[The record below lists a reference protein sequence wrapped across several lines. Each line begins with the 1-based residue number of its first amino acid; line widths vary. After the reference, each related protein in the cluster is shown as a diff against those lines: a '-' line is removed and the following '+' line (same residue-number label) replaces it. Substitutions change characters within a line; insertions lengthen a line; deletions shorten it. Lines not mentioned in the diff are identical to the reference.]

1 MVEQPAAQPPPRAP
15 DAVSGVTVT
24 ISRRTIFLVLG
35 LIAGVWLVLHL
46 VQLLIVLFAAVLLA
60 TSIDQPTGWL
70 ERRGL
75 PRSVGALLLFLLL
88 FLAFAGVV
96 ALLVPLLHAEF
107 LSLQDDLPRYADQ
120 LNGFAQRHLPNYNAQ
135 ANFSFSKLGEQASG
149 HVGEIAGR
157 LTTVTL
163 AVGHTLVLI
172 FATFVLAYFMAASP
186 EMGMQFVRRFTPVPH
201 QERAANILHAVNL
214 RVGAW
219 ARGQLIIAVS
229 FGLAMGLGLW
239 AIGIPYAAS
248 LGTTAA
254 VLELIPYVGGAIT
267 VVLAVLMALSVGP
280 WQVLAVIVL
289 YLVLINIEAHIL
301 APVLLGRVI
310 GLPSIAVL
318 IALLAGVEL
327 LGILGALL
335 AVPATVI
342 VWAIIEE
349 LWPAPETPQPAAV
362 RHMRGGGGRRPRRGP
377 PRWGARHTVDVA
389 AEQE

>member
-1 MVEQPAAQPPPRAP
+1 MAEQPVAQPPSRAP
-15 DAVSGVTVT
+15 GAASGITVT

-46 VQLLIVLFAAVLLA
+46 VELLIVLFAAVLLA

-289 YLVLINIEAHIL
+289 YIVLINIEAHIL

-342 VWAIIEE
+342 LWAIIEE
-349 LWPAPETPQPAAV
+349 LWPAPETPQPAELRQA
-362 RHMRGGGGRRPRRGP
+362 RGGRPRLRAGS
-377 PRWGARHTVDVA
+377 RLDARRNPSV
-389 AEQE
+389 EGE

>member
-1 MVEQPAAQPPPRAP
+1 MIDEAGRQAQPQPQPDRAP
-15 DAVSGVTVT
+15 GGITVT

-46 VQLLIVLFAAVLLA
+46 VQLLIVLFAAILLA

-70 ERRGL
+70 EKRGI
-75 PRSVGALLLFLLL
+75 PRSLGALLMFLTL

-107 LSLQDDLPRYADQ
+107 LSLQDDLPRYADR
-120 LNGFAQRHLPNYNAQ
+120 LNAFAQRRLPSYNAN

-149 HVGEIAGR
+149 HLGDIAGR

-172 FATFVLAYFMAASP
+172 FATFVLAYFMAVSP

-201 QERAANILHAVNL
+201 QARAANILQAVNL
-214 RVGAW
+214 RIGAW

-239 AIGIPYAAS
+239 VIGVPYAAS

-280 WQVLAVIVL
+280 WQVLAVIIL
-289 YLVLINIEAHIL
+289 YIVLINIEAHIL
-301 APVLLGRVI
+301 APILLGRVI

-342 VWAIIEE
+342 LWAIVEE
-349 LWPAPETPQPAAV
+349 LWPAPQTPQPPEV
-362 RHMRGGGGRRPRRGP
+362 RRLRVSRGRTRARPVRDHGN
-377 PRWGARHTVDVA
+377 
-389 AEQE
+389 Q

>member
-1 MVEQPAAQPPPRAP
+1 VVGSAARMADQPAAPPPSSAP
-15 DAVSGVTVT
+15 GAASGITVT
-24 ISRRTIFLVLG
+24 ISRRTILLVLG

-88 FLAFAGVV
+88 FLAFAGVA

-149 HVGEIAGR
+149 HIGEIAGR

-163 AVGHTLVLI
+163 AVGHTLVLV
-172 FATFVLAYFMAASP
+172 FATFVLAYFMAVSP

-239 AIGIPYAAS
+239 AIGVPYAAS

-289 YLVLINIEAHIL
+289 YIVLINIEAHIL

-342 VWAIIEE
+342 LWAIIEE
-349 LWPAPETPQPAAV
+349 LWPAPQTPQPDDV
-362 RHMRGGGGRRPRRGP
+362 RRARGPLLRARSRPR
-377 PRWGARHTVDVA
+377 AR
-389 AEQE
+389 

>member
-1 MVEQPAAQPPPRAP
+1 MIDEVQARAQAQTPQPPRTP
-15 DAVSGVTVT
+15 GGITVA
-24 ISRRTIFLVLG
+24 ISRRTIFFILG
-35 LIAGVWLVLHL
+35 LVAGVWLMVHL
-46 VQLLIVLFAAVLLA
+46 VQLLIVLFAAILLA

-75 PRSVGALLLFLLL
+75 PRSVGALLMFLLF

-107 LSLQDDLPRYADQ
+107 LSLQGALPRYADT
-120 LNGFAQRHLPNYNAQ
+120 LNAFAQRHLPSYNAN

-149 HVGEIAGR
+149 HLGSIAGR

-172 FATFVLAYFMAASP
+172 FATFVLAYFMAVSP
-186 EMGMQFVRRFTPVPH
+186 QMGMQFVRRFTPLPH
-201 QERAANILHAVNL
+201 RARAANILQAVNL
-214 RVGAW
+214 RIGAW

-229 FGLAMGLGLW
+229 FGLAMGIGLW
-239 AIGIPYAAS
+239 LIGVPYAAS

-267 VVLAVLMALSVGP
+267 LVLAVLMALSVGP
-280 WQVLAVIVL
+280 WQVVAVIILYVVL
-289 YLVLINIEAHIL
+289 VNIEAHIL
-301 APVLLGRVI
+301 APILLGRVL

-342 VWAIIEE
+342 MWAIIEE
-349 LWPAPETPQPAAV
+349 LWPAPQTPQPTLF
-362 RHMRGGGGRRPRRGP
+362 GCC
-377 PRWGARHTVDVA
+377 
-389 AEQE
+389 